1 MHGGI
6 GNRHAGVDHGA
17 PLLLD
22 LPLVGEQKQGDLDD
36 AAELTG
42 VGGLQIKHRKAL
54 GTGRQQRR
62 QRKWSVAQSH
72 GCDGAIPGIPGLR
85 P

>member
-6 GNRHAGVDHGA
+6 GHRHAGVDHRA

-22 LPLVGEQKQGDLDD
+22 LPLGGEQKQGDLDD

-42 VGGLQIKHRKAL
+42 AGGLQIKHRKAL
-54 GTGRQQRR
+54 GTGRQQLQQR
-62 QRKWSVAQSH
+62 QWLVA
-72 GCDGAIPGIPGLR
+72 
-85 P
+85 